1 MWKEFKE
8 FAFKGNVVDMAVGMV
23 VGAAFTS
30 IVKSLVGDIITP
42 LIGLLTQGIDFKDL
56 QIVLAKEIVEGE
68 EKITSALAYGSFIQN
83 VIDFFIVAF
92 TIFAVVKMMSIA
104 RKKFEKKEEVVQEV
118 AEEPKPTSEELLTEI
133 RDLLKE
139 KN

>member
-42 LIGLLTQGIDFKDL
+42 LIGLLTKGIDFKDL
-56 QIVLAKEIVEGE
+56 QVVLATDAEGAV
-68 EKITSALAYGSFIQN
+68 TSALNYGAFIQN

-92 TIFAVVKMMSIA
+92 TIFAVIKMMSIA
-104 RKKFEKKEEVVQEV
+104 RKKFEKKEEVVEEV
-118 AEEPKPTSEELLTEI
+118 VEEPKPTSEELLTEI

>member
-42 LIGLLTQGIDFKDL
+42 LIGLLTKGIDFKDL
-56 QIVLAKEIVEGE
+56 QVVLATDAEGTV
-68 EKITSALAYGSFIQN
+68 TSALNYGAFIQN

-92 TIFAVVKMMSIA
+92 TIFAVIKMMSIA
-104 RKKFEKKEEVVQEV
+104 RKKFEKKEEVVEEV
-118 AEEPKPTSEELLTEI
+118 VEEPKPTSEELLTEI

>member
-42 LIGLLTQGIDFKDL
+42 LIGLLTKGIDFKDL
-56 QIVLAKEIVEGE
+56 QVVLATDAEGAV
-68 EKITSALAYGSFIQN
+68 TSALNYGAFIQN
-83 VIDFFIVAF
+83 IIDFFIVAF
-92 TIFAVVKMMSIA
+92 TIFAVIKMMSIA
-104 RKKFEKKEEVVQEV
+104 RKKFEKKEEVVEEV
-118 AEEPKPTSEELLTEI
+118 VEDPKPTSEELLTEI

>member
-42 LIGLLTQGIDFKDL
+42 LIGLLTKGIDFKDL
-56 QIVLAKEIVEGE
+56 QVVLATDAEGTV
-68 EKITSALAYGSFIQN
+68 TSALNYGAFIQN

-92 TIFAVVKMMSIA
+92 TIFAVIKMMSIA
-104 RKKFEKKEEVVQEV
+104 RKKFEKKEEVVEEIV
-118 AEEPKPTSEELLTEI
+118 EEPKPTSEDLLAEI

>member
-42 LIGLLTQGIDFKDL
+42 LIGLLTKGIDFKDL
-56 QIVLAKEIVEGE
+56 QVVLATDAEGAV
-68 EKITSALAYGSFIQN
+68 TSALNYGAFIQN

-104 RKKFEKKEEVVQEV
+104 RKKFEKKEEVVEEV
-118 AEEPKPTSEELLTEI
+118 VEDPKPTSEELLTEI

>member
-23 VGAAFTS
+23 VGSAFTS
-30 IVKSLVGDIITP
+30 IVKSLVSDIITP
-42 LIGLLTQGIDFKDL
+42 AIGILTQGIDFKDL
-56 QIVLAKEIVEGE
+56 QIVLATDAEG
-68 EKITSALAYGSFIQN
+68 TVTAALRYGSFMQN

-92 TIFAVVKMMSIA
+92 SIFVVVKMLGTA
-104 RKKFEKKEEVVQEV
+104 RKKLERKSEISDEPEKP
-118 AEEPKPTSEELLTEI
+118 APPTSEELLTEI

-139 KN
+139 QK

>member
-42 LIGLLTQGIDFKDL
+42 LIGLLTKGIDFKDL
-56 QIVLAKEIVEGE
+56 QVVLATDAEGAV
-68 EKITSALAYGSFIQN
+68 TSALNYGAFIQN

-104 RKKFEKKEEVVQEV
+104 RKKFEKKEEVVEEV
-118 AEEPKPTSEELLTEI
+118 VEEPKPTSEELLTEI

>member
-42 LIGLLTQGIDFKDL
+42 LIGLLTKGIDFKDL
-56 QIVLAKEIVEGE
+56 QVVLATDAEGAV
-68 EKITSALAYGSFIQN
+68 TSALNYGAFIQN

-92 TIFAVVKMMSIA
+92 TIFAVIKMMSIA
-104 RKKFEKKEEVVQEV
+104 RKKFEKKEEVVEEIV
-118 AEEPKPTSEELLTEI
+118 EEPKPTSEDLLAEI